1 MAFVVIN
8 IPLPTACYFLLAQK
22 GATNQRLLS
31 QLVGEQKGH
40 PECFRD
46 PILPPTYP
54 AHPSLGKEAS
64 ALFCTG

>member
-1 MAFVVIN
+1 
-8 IPLPTACYFLLAQK
+8 LLAQK

-54 AHPSLGKEAS
+54 ARPSLGKEAYAFFLAGATHC
-64 ALFCTG
+64 ALFADNQYLKVA